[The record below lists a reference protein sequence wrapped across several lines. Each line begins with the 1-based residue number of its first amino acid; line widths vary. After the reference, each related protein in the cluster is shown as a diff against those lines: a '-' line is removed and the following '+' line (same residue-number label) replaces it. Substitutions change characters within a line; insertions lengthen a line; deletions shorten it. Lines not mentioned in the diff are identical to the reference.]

1 MVCKYRLRWSSSKG
15 AFLVLVWTLLI
26 TVAYVLYARSF
37 DEHFT
42 RILNQQILLP
52 HDSIDWLS
60 LIPLSLTF
68 LLAPLSG
75 WLADA
80 KLGNYR
86 VFMAGVVLLFSSTAL
101 NCLLHIIEAL
111 VWENNYILMWIHIS
125 LAGIL
130 FVIGTNMC
138 IVTSLPL
145 GLDQMPDASASN
157 ITSFIAWF
165 VFNILI
171 GYFLEKLIHSVKNQC
186 LDKTEPLSFS
196 IILSFLSTLC
206 MSIVLVIH
214 FLLPPNWL
222 IIEPKSPQTLKTI
235 YNVLK
240 FAAKHKAPLN
250 RSALTYWEED
260 IPSRIDLGKS
270 RYGGPF
276 TTEQVEDV
284 KTVLRL
290 LAISTQFS
298 LLFLFLNGQPITSNA
313 IFSGMNQCE
322 ADTVHLLTYRSQWF
336 SVLGVVV
343 YEFVVYPLLQNKL
356 PSILRRIGAVSLM
369 ATVLSFVCFILT
381 LAHYLSH
388 SNETTT
394 VSIVSVLYQSTNGI
408 LLQLLLT
415 FVLEFVCAQSPYN
428 MRGLLVSFVVPV
440 FLLTAVVGWNFS
452 YLKFEHICKQ
462 SWCSLVSFSVKT
474 TACLIG
480 FLLYCIVARWYKIRV
495 RDEDYS
501 PQRVVEEVYDRY
513 LTAAAAAQSHFGRN

>member
-1 MVCKYRLRWSSSKG
+1 MICKYRLRWLSSKG

-26 TVAYVLYARSF
+26 TVACVSFVRSL
-37 DEHFT
+37 DEHMM
-42 RILNQQILLP
+42 RIQRIIVP
-52 HDSIDWLS
+52 HDSLNWLR
-60 LIPLSLTF
+60 LIPLSTTF

-80 KLGNYR
+80 KFGNYR
-86 VFMAGVVLLFSSTAL
+86 VFMAGAVLLFSSTVL
-101 NCLLHIIEAL
+101 NSLLFIIEAL
-111 VWENNYILMWIHIS
+111 VWESNYILMWIHIS
-125 LAGIL
+125 SAFTM
-130 FVIGTNMC
+130 FVIGSSMC

-165 VFNILI
+165 VFNHLI
-171 GYFLEKLIHSVKNQC
+171 GYFLDKLIRSVKNQC

-196 IILSFLSTLC
+196 VVLSFLSTLC
-206 MSIVLVIH
+206 MSIVLVTH

-222 IIEPKSPQTLKTI
+222 IIEPKSPQTMKII

-284 KTVLRL
+284 KTVLHL
-290 LAISTQFS
+290 LAISTQFT
-298 LLFLFLNGQPITSNA
+298 LLFLFLNGQPITSTV
-313 IFSGMNQCE
+313 IFPGLNLCE
-322 ADTVHLLTYRSQWF
+322 TDTVHLLTYSSQWF
-336 SVLGVVV
+336 SLLGVVV
-343 YEFVVYPLLQNKL
+343 YEFIVYPLLQNKL

-369 ATVLSFVCFILT
+369 TTVLSFVCFILT

-440 FLLTAVVGWNFS
+440 FLLTAAVGGTVPK
-452 YLKFEHICKQ
+452 YLTNTCKQ
-462 SWCSLVSFSVKT
+462 SWCSLVSLSVKT
-474 TACLIG
+474 IACLIG

-495 RDEDYS
+495 RDDGYF

-513 LTAAAAAQSHFGRN
+513 LTAAAAAQSKHQ

>member
-1 MVCKYRLRWSSSKG
+1 M
-15 AFLVLVWTLLI
+15 I
-26 TVAYVLYARSF
+26 TIAYISFARSF
-37 DEHFT
+37 DRHFM
-42 RILNQQILLP
+42 RIEQIV
-52 HDSIDWLS
+52 DSWLS
-60 LIPLSLTF
+60 LILVSTIF
-68 LLAPLSG
+68 LIAPLSG

-80 KLGNYR
+80 KFGNYK

-101 NCLLHIIEAL
+101 NCLLFIIEAL

-125 LAGIL
+125 SAGIL
-130 FVIGTNMC
+130 FVIGTSMC

-145 GLDQMPDASASN
+145 GLDQMPDASSSN

-165 VFNILI
+165 VFNFLI
-171 GYFLEKLIHSVKNQC
+171 GHFLDRLLDIAMKKC
-186 LDKTEPLSFS
+186 LNMEPLNFS

-206 MSIVLVIH
+206 MSIVIVIH

-222 IIEPKSPQTLKTI
+222 IIEPKSQQTLKTI

-240 FAAKHKAPLN
+240 FAAKHKTPLN

-290 LAISTQFS
+290 VTIGTQFFLLS
-298 LLFLFLNGQPITSNA
+298 LFLSWHPFLRYSPIV
-313 IFSGMNQCE
+313 IFPGLNKCE
-322 ADTVHLLTYRSQWF
+322 TDITYLFTYSSQWF

-369 ATVLSFVCFILT
+369 TIVLSFVCFILT

-394 VSIVSVLYQSTNGI
+394 VWIVSVLYQSTNGI

-428 MRGLLVSFVVPV
+428 MRGLLVSFAGPV
-440 FLLTAVVGWNFS
+440 FLLSGLVGWNVPK
-452 YLKFEHICKQ
+452 YLTHICKQ
-462 SWCSLVSFSVKT
+462 SWCSLVLFSAKT
-474 TACLIG
+474 IACLIG
-480 FLLYCIVARWYKIRV
+480 FLLYCVVARWYKIRV

-513 LTAAAAAQSHFGRN
+513 LTAAAAATPRFGRNFAE

>member
-1 MVCKYRLRWSSSKG
+1 M
-15 AFLVLVWTLLI
+15 
-26 TVAYVLYARSF
+26 
-37 DEHFT
+37 
-42 RILNQQILLP
+42 RIMNQQNLVPL
-52 HDSIDWLS
+52 DSIEWLS
-60 LIPLSLTF
+60 LIPLSMAF

-80 KLGNYR
+80 KFGNYR

-101 NCLLHIIEAL
+101 DCLLHIIEAL

-130 FVIGTNMC
+130 FVIGASMC

-165 VFNILI
+165 VFNLCI
-171 GYFLEKLIHSVKNQC
+171 GNFLDKIIHTLRNKC

-290 LAISTQFS
+290 LAIGTQFS
-298 LLFLFLNGQPITSNA
+298 LLFLFLHGHPITSA
-313 IFSGMNQCE
+313 VIFPGLNLCE
-322 ADTVHLLTYRSQWF
+322 TQIAYLLSYSPEWF

-356 PSILRRIGAVSLM
+356 PSILRKIGAVSLM

-408 LLQLLLT
+408 LQQLLIT
-415 FVLEFVCAQSPYN
+415 FVLEFICAQSPYN
-428 MRGLLVSFVVPV
+428 MRGLLVSFVGPV
-440 FLLTAVVGWNFS
+440 FLLSGILGWNVPDDFMH
-452 YLKFEHICKQ
+452 FCKQ
-462 SWCSLVSFSVKT
+462 PWCSLILFLVKT

-495 RDEDYS
+495 RDDGYF
-501 PQRVVEEVYDRY
+501 PQRVVEEVYDQY
-513 LTAAAAAQSHFGRN
+513 LTAAAAAQSHFSRN